1 MTPHSK
7 LMTKK
12 NELHPFDDQNSLE
25 FLSKKNDCSLFALA
39 SDSKKRPNN
48 IIMGR
53 LFNYQL
59 LDMVELG
66 VTDYKSIE
74 SFKGMKAFPNILLF
88 IQ

>member
-1 MTPHSK
+1 
-7 LMTKK
+7 
-12 NELHPFDDQNSLE
+12 
-25 FLSKKNDCSLFALA
+25 
-39 SDSKKRPNN
+39 
-48 IIMGR
+48 MGR

-74 SFKGMKAFPNILLF
+74 SFKGVKAFPNILLF